1 MATEVLKLVSGW
13 GEPLI
18 GRLVIG
24 DARMGKWN
32 VVDYSARAAAP
43 KTHPVTKTCTA
54 RLVNAKENNRE

>member
-24 DARMGKWN
+24 NARMGKWN

-43 KTHPVTKTCTA
+43 QNSNCYENLSGKTGELKGE
-54 RLVNAKENNRE
+54 KS